1 MYAIREEE
9 TFLNIDLSE
18 GEVEVEVT
26 DLNRL
31 NITKSGSKLI
41 SITIPA
47 SKKPSKKTLDV
58 KAAEELVKMEKEELT
73 QEKKEALMKKYMES
87 VRTTSES
94 TLSGFSLSDK
104 FTLFHVTVRSK
115 SSSPSIYTITYSSGE
130 REFDLQ
136 DGLITEYTLEEN
148 KQAVF
153 YYSSRTA
160 GHAYLTIAME
170 KAAYLQ
176 DLDVS
181 LKSCDPK
188 DGLIDEDCW
197 VSFSTAKPPIKEKT
211 PNPTI
216 MYSLP
221 SKNFFAV
228 FLTYK
233 GKHEQSV
240 SLGINH
246 Q

>member
-87 VRTTSES
+87 VRTTS
-94 TLSGFSLSDK
+94 
-104 FTLFHVTVRSK
+104 
-115 SSSPSIYTITYSSGE
+115 
-130 REFDLQ
+130 
-136 DGLITEYTLEEN
+136 
-148 KQAVF
+148 
-153 YYSSRTA
+153 
-160 GHAYLTIAME
+160 
-170 KAAYLQ
+170 
-176 DLDVS
+176 
-181 LKSCDPK
+181 
-188 DGLIDEDCW
+188 
-197 VSFSTAKPPIKEKT
+197 
-211 PNPTI
+211 
-216 MYSLP
+216 
-221 SKNFFAV
+221 
-228 FLTYK
+228 
-233 GKHEQSV
+233 
-240 SLGINH
+240 
-246 Q
+246 